1 MFDNLFEWFTYR
13 FKRMPGFEKET
24 KEERLQ
30 RQLNDAIREVRRYQE
45 LADTWQQR
53 YHQYRD
59 DQEKLEPIRELNKQ
73 KEIIANLEKERA
85 ELIRSVKYW
94 KDESDYWQRN
104 HNAIRDA
111 YIKENHH
118 MSYDVRLID
127 HTTHKV
133 LEAENP
139 HFMKGGTFCPGG
151 TKELW
156 LNITY
161 NYAAVLCKVLQRD
174 VIDQD
179 TGKRTTLVGLDAIN
193 GIYAAETISM
203 LRKAINSLSDE
214 GANESYWH
222 PTEGNV
228 KKVLIQLKALADMRP
243 DGVWEVI

>member
-1 MFDNLFEWFTYR
+1 MFNSLFGNSSL
-13 FKRMPGFEKET
+13 KEKI
-24 KEERLQ
+24 K
-30 RQLNDAIREVRRYQE
+30 
-45 LADTWQQR
+45 
-53 YHQYRD
+53 
-59 DQEKLEPIRELNKQ
+59 KLETQLQEATAEASFW
-73 KEIIANLEKERA
+73 KERYNQYKDEQENLDTIQTIKDKEQIIADLEAENA
-85 ELIRSVKYW
+85 ELTNAAKYW

-104 HNAIRDA
+104 HNTIRDA

-118 MSYDVRLID
+118 MSYDIRLID

-139 HFMKGGTFCPGG
+139 HFMQGGTFCPGG

-174 VIDQD
+174 VIDQSN
-179 TGKRTTLVGLDAIN
+179 GRRTTLIGLDAIN
-193 GIYAAETISM
+193 GLYAAETISM

>member
-1 MFDNLFEWFTYR
+1 MFNSLFSNSGL
-13 FKRMPGFEKET
+13 KEKI
-24 KEERLQ
+24 K
-30 RQLNDAIREVRRYQE
+30 
-45 LADTWQQR
+45 
-53 YHQYRD
+53 
-59 DQEKLEPIRELNKQ
+59 KLEAQLQEATAEASFW
-73 KEIIANLEKERA
+73 KERYNQYKDEQENLDTIKTIKDKEQIIADLEAENA
-85 ELIRSVKYW
+85 ELTNAAKYW

-104 HNAIRDA
+104 HNTIRDA

-118 MSYDVRLID
+118 MSYDIRLID

-139 HFMKGGTFCPGG
+139 HFMQGGTFCPGG

-161 NYAAVLCKVLQRD
+161 NYAAMLCKVLQRD
-174 VIDQD
+174 VIDQSN
-179 TGKRTTLVGLDAIN
+179 GRRTTLVGLDAIN

-228 KKVLIQLKALADMRP
+228 KKALIQLKALADMRP
-243 DGVWEVI
+243 DGVWEVV

>member
-1 MFDNLFEWFTYR
+1 MFNSLFGNSSLKEKIKKLETQLQEATAEASFWKERYNQYKDEQENL
-13 FKRMPGFEKET
+13 
-24 KEERLQ
+24 
-30 RQLNDAIREVRRYQE
+30 DAIKTIK
-45 LADTWQQR
+45 D
-53 YHQYRD
+53 
-59 DQEKLEPIRELNKQ
+59 
-73 KEIIANLEKERA
+73 KEQIIADLEAEIA
-85 ELIRSVKYW
+85 ELTNAAKYW

-104 HNAIRDA
+104 HNTIRDA

-139 HFMKGGTFCPGG
+139 HFMQGGTFCPGG

-193 GIYAAETISM
+193 GLYAAETISM
-203 LRKAINSLSDE
+203 LHKAIISLSDD
-214 GANESYWH
+214 GVNECYWH
-222 PTEGNV
+222 PTEGIV
-228 KKVLIQLKALADMRP
+228 KKALIQLKALADMRP
-243 DGVWEVI
+243 DGVWEVV

>member
-1 MFDNLFEWFTYR
+1 MFNSLFGNSSLKEKIKKLETQLQEATAEASFWKERYNQYKDEQENL
-13 FKRMPGFEKET
+13 
-24 KEERLQ
+24 
-30 RQLNDAIREVRRYQE
+30 DAIK
-45 LADTWQQR
+45 TIK
-53 YHQYRD
+53 H
-59 DQEKLEPIRELNKQ
+59 
-73 KEIIANLEKERA
+73 KEQIIADLEAENA
-85 ELIRSVKYW
+85 ELTNAAKYW
-94 KDESDYWQRN
+94 KDESDYWQCN

-161 NYAAVLCKVLQRD
+161 KYAAVLCKVLQRD

-193 GIYAAETISM
+193 GLYAAETISM

-228 KKVLIQLKALADMRP
+228 KKALIQLKALADMRP

>member
-1 MFDNLFEWFTYR
+1 MFNSLFGNSSL
-13 FKRMPGFEKET
+13 KEKI
-24 KEERLQ
+24 K
-30 RQLNDAIREVRRYQE
+30 
-45 LADTWQQR
+45 
-53 YHQYRD
+53 
-59 DQEKLEPIRELNKQ
+59 KLETQLQEATAEASFW
-73 KEIIANLEKERA
+73 KERYNQYKDEQENLDTIKTIKHKEQIIADLEAENA
-85 ELIRSVKYW
+85 ELTDAAKYW

-104 HNAIRDA
+104 HNTIRDA

-118 MSYDVRLID
+118 MSYDVQLID

-139 HFMKGGTFCPGG
+139 YFMQGGTFCPGG

-161 NYAAVLCKVLQRD
+161 NYAAMLCKVLQRD
-174 VIDQD
+174 VIDQSN
-179 TGKRTTLVGLDAIN
+179 GRRTTLVGLDAIN

-228 KKVLIQLKALADMRP
+228 KKALIQLKALADMRP

>member
-1 MFDNLFEWFTYR
+1 MLNSLFGNSSL
-13 FKRMPGFEKET
+13 KEKI
-24 KEERLQ
+24 K
-30 RQLNDAIREVRRYQE
+30 
-45 LADTWQQR
+45 
-53 YHQYRD
+53 
-59 DQEKLEPIRELNKQ
+59 KLETQLQEATAEASYW
-73 KEIIANLEKERA
+73 KERYNQYKDEQENLDTIKTIKDKEQIIADLEAENA
-85 ELIRSVKYW
+85 ELTNAAKYW
-94 KDESDYWQRN
+94 KDDSDYWQRN
-104 HNAIRDA
+104 HNTIRDA

-118 MSYDVRLID
+118 MSYDIRLID

-139 HFMKGGTFCPGG
+139 HFMQGGTFCPGG

-228 KKVLIQLKALADMRP
+228 KKALIQLKALADMRP

>member
-1 MFDNLFEWFTYR
+1 MFNSLFGNSSL
-13 FKRMPGFEKET
+13 KEKI
-24 KEERLQ
+24 K
-30 RQLNDAIREVRRYQE
+30 
-45 LADTWQQR
+45 
-53 YHQYRD
+53 
-59 DQEKLEPIRELNKQ
+59 KLETQLQEATAEASFW
-73 KEIIANLEKERA
+73 KERYNQYKDEQENLDTIKTIKHKEQIIADLEAENA
-85 ELIRSVKYW
+85 ELTNAAKYW

-104 HNAIRDA
+104 HNTIRDA

-139 HFMKGGTFCPGG
+139 HFMQGGTFCPGG

-161 NYAAVLCKVLQRD
+161 NYAAMLCKVLQRD
-174 VIDQD
+174 VIDQSN
-179 TGKRTTLVGLDAIN
+179 GHRTTLVGLDAIN
-193 GIYAAETISM
+193 GLYAAETISM

-228 KKVLIQLKALADMRP
+228 KKALIQLKALADMRP

>member
-1 MFDNLFEWFTYR
+1 MFNSLFGNSSL
-13 FKRMPGFEKET
+13 KEKI
-24 KEERLQ
+24 K
-30 RQLNDAIREVRRYQE
+30 
-45 LADTWQQR
+45 
-53 YHQYRD
+53 
-59 DQEKLEPIRELNKQ
+59 KLETQLQEATAEASFW
-73 KEIIANLEKERA
+73 KERYNQYKDEQENLDTIKTIKHKEQIIADLEAENA
-85 ELIRSVKYW
+85 ELTDAAKYW

-104 HNAIRDA
+104 HNTIRDA

-118 MSYDVRLID
+118 MSYDVQLID

-139 HFMKGGTFCPGG
+139 HFMQGGTFCPGG

-161 NYAAVLCKVLQRD
+161 NYAAMLCKVLQRD
-174 VIDQD
+174 VIDQSN
-179 TGKRTTLVGLDAIN
+179 GRRTTLVGLDAIN

-228 KKVLIQLKALADMRP
+228 KKALIQLKALADMRP

>member
-1 MFDNLFEWFTYR
+1 MFNSLFGNSSL
-13 FKRMPGFEKET
+13 KEKI
-24 KEERLQ
+24 K
-30 RQLNDAIREVRRYQE
+30 
-45 LADTWQQR
+45 
-53 YHQYRD
+53 
-59 DQEKLEPIRELNKQ
+59 KLETQLQEATAEASFW
-73 KEIIANLEKERA
+73 KERYNQYKDEQENLDTIKTIKDKEQIIADLEAENA
-85 ELIRSVKYW
+85 ELTNAAKYW

-104 HNAIRDA
+104 HNTIRDA

-118 MSYDVRLID
+118 MSYDIRLID

-139 HFMKGGTFCPGG
+139 HFMQGGTFCPGG

-174 VIDQD
+174 VIDQSN
-179 TGKRTTLVGLDAIN
+179 GQRTTLVGLDAIN

-228 KKVLIQLKALADMRP
+228 KKALIQLKALADMRP

>member
-45 LADTWQQR
+45 LADIWQQR

-59 DQEKLEPIRELNKQ
+59 DQEKLEPVKELNKQ

-104 HNAIRDA
+104 HNTIRDA
-111 YIKENHH
+111 YIKETPH

-133 LEAENP
+133 LEADNP
-139 HFMKGGTFCPGG
+139 HFMQGGTFCPGG

-174 VIDQD
+174 VIDQSN
-179 TGKRTTLVGLDAIN
+179 GQRTTLVGLDAIN
-193 GIYAAETISM
+193 GLYAAETISM

-228 KKVLIQLKALADMRP
+228 KKALIQLKALADMRP
-243 DGVWEVI
+243 DGVWEVV

>member
-1 MFDNLFEWFTYR
+1 MFNSLFGNASL
-13 FKRMPGFEKET
+13 KEKI
-24 KEERLQ
+24 K
-30 RQLNDAIREVRRYQE
+30 
-45 LADTWQQR
+45 
-53 YHQYRD
+53 
-59 DQEKLEPIRELNKQ
+59 KLETQLQEATAEASFW
-73 KEIIANLEKERA
+73 KERYTQYKDEQENLDTIKTIKDKEQIIADLEAENA
-85 ELIRSVKYW
+85 ELTNAAKYW

-104 HNAIRDA
+104 HNTIRDA

-118 MSYDVRLID
+118 MSYDIRLID

-139 HFMKGGTFCPGG
+139 HFMQGGTFCPGG

-228 KKVLIQLKALADMRP
+228 KKALIQLKALADMRP
-243 DGVWEVI
+243 DGVWEVV

>member
-1 MFDNLFEWFTYR
+1 MFNSLFGNSSL
-13 FKRMPGFEKET
+13 KEKI
-24 KEERLQ
+24 K
-30 RQLNDAIREVRRYQE
+30 
-45 LADTWQQR
+45 
-53 YHQYRD
+53 
-59 DQEKLEPIRELNKQ
+59 KLETQLQEATAEASFW
-73 KEIIANLEKERA
+73 KERYNQYKDEQENLDTIKTIKHKEQIIADLEA
-85 ELIRSVKYW
+85 ENAKLTKAAKYW

-104 HNAIRDA
+104 HNTIRDA

-118 MSYDVRLID
+118 MSYDVQLID

-139 HFMKGGTFCPGG
+139 HFMQGGTFCPGG

-161 NYAAVLCKVLQRD
+161 NYAAMLCKVLQRD

-179 TGKRTTLVGLDAIN
+179 TGNRTTLVGLDAIN

-228 KKVLIQLKALADMRP
+228 KKALIQLKALADMRP

>member
-1 MFDNLFEWFTYR
+1 MFNSLFGNSSLKEKIKKLETQLQEATAEASFWKERYNQYKDEQENL
-13 FKRMPGFEKET
+13 
-24 KEERLQ
+24 
-30 RQLNDAIREVRRYQE
+30 DAIKIIK
-45 LADTWQQR
+45 D
-53 YHQYRD
+53 
-59 DQEKLEPIRELNKQ
+59 
-73 KEIIANLEKERA
+73 KEQIIADLEAENA
-85 ELIRSVKYW
+85 ELTNAAKYW

-104 HNAIRDA
+104 HNTIRDA

-118 MSYDVRLID
+118 MSYDIRLID

-139 HFMKGGTFCPGG
+139 HFMQGGTFCPGG

-228 KKVLIQLKALADMRP
+228 KKALIQLKALADMRP

>member
-1 MFDNLFEWFTYR
+1 MFASLFGNSSL
-13 FKRMPGFEKET
+13 KEKI
-24 KEERLQ
+24 K
-30 RQLNDAIREVRRYQE
+30 
-45 LADTWQQR
+45 
-53 YHQYRD
+53 
-59 DQEKLEPIRELNKQ
+59 KLETQLQEATAEASLW
-73 KEIIANLEKERA
+73 KERYTQYKDEQENLDTVKTIKHKEQIIADLEAENA
-85 ELIRSVKYW
+85 ELTNAAKYW

-104 HNAIRDA
+104 HNTIRDA

-118 MSYDVRLID
+118 MSYDIRLID

-139 HFMKGGTFCPGG
+139 HFMQGGTFCPGG

-174 VIDQD
+174 VIDQSN
-179 TGKRTTLVGLDAIN
+179 GRRTTLVGLDAIN

-228 KKVLIQLKALADMRP
+228 KKALIQLKALADMRP
-243 DGVWEVI
+243 DGVWEVV

>member
-1 MFDNLFEWFTYR
+1 MFNSLFGNSSL
-13 FKRMPGFEKET
+13 KEKI
-24 KEERLQ
+24 K
-30 RQLNDAIREVRRYQE
+30 
-45 LADTWQQR
+45 
-53 YHQYRD
+53 
-59 DQEKLEPIRELNKQ
+59 KLETQLQEATAEASFW
-73 KEIIANLEKERA
+73 KERYNQYKDEQENLDTIKTIKDKEQIIADLEAENA
-85 ELIRSVKYW
+85 ELTNAAKYW

-104 HNAIRDA
+104 HNTIRDA

-139 HFMKGGTFCPGG
+139 HFMQGGTFCPGG

-161 NYAAVLCKVLQRD
+161 NYAAMLCKVLQRD
-174 VIDQD
+174 VIDQSN
-179 TGKRTTLVGLDAIN
+179 GRRTTLVGLDAIN

-228 KKVLIQLKALADMRP
+228 KKALIQLKALADMRP
-243 DGVWEVI
+243 DGVWEVV

>member
-1 MFDNLFEWFTYR
+1 MFDNLFGNSGL
-13 FKRMPGFEKET
+13 KEKI
-24 KEERLQ
+24 K
-30 RQLNDAIREVRRYQE
+30 
-45 LADTWQQR
+45 
-53 YHQYRD
+53 
-59 DQEKLEPIRELNKQ
+59 KLETQLQEATAEALLW
-73 KEIIANLEKERA
+73 KERYNQYKDEQENLDTTKTIKRKEQIIADLEAENA
-85 ELIRSVKYW
+85 ELTNAAKYW

-104 HNAIRDA
+104 HNTIRDA
-111 YIKENHH
+111 YIKENHI
-118 MSYDVRLID
+118 MSYDVRLVD

-139 HFMKGGTFCPGG
+139 HFMQGGTFCPGG

-174 VIDQD
+174 VIDQSS
-179 TGKRTTLVGLDAIN
+179 GQRTTLVGLDAIN

-228 KKVLIQLKALADMRP
+228 KKALIQLKALADMRP
-243 DGVWEVI
+243 DGVWEVV

>member
-1 MFDNLFEWFTYR
+1 MFNSLFGNSGL
-13 FKRMPGFEKET
+13 KEKI
-24 KEERLQ
+24 K
-30 RQLNDAIREVRRYQE
+30 
-45 LADTWQQR
+45 
-53 YHQYRD
+53 
-59 DQEKLEPIRELNKQ
+59 KLETQLQEATAEASFW
-73 KEIIANLEKERA
+73 KERYNQYKDEQENLDTIKTIKRKEQIIADLEAENA
-85 ELIRSVKYW
+85 ELTNAAKYW

-222 PTEGNV
+222 PTKGNV
-228 KKVLIQLKALADMRP
+228 KKALIQLKALADMRP

>member
-1 MFDNLFEWFTYR
+1 
-13 FKRMPGFEKET
+13 MPGFEKET

-45 LADTWQQR
+45 LADIWQQR

-59 DQEKLEPIRELNKQ
+59 DQEKLEPVKELNKQ

-104 HNAIRDA
+104 HNTIRDA
-111 YIKENHH
+111 YIKENPH

-133 LEAENP
+133 LEADNP
-139 HFMKGGTFCPGG
+139 HFMQGGTFCPGG

-174 VIDQD
+174 LIDQD

-193 GIYAAETISM
+193 GLYAAETISM

-228 KKVLIQLKALADMRP
+228 KKALIQLKALADMRP
-243 DGVWEVI
+243 DGVWEVV

>member
-1 MFDNLFEWFTYR
+1 MFNSLFGNSSL
-13 FKRMPGFEKET
+13 KEKI
-24 KEERLQ
+24 K
-30 RQLNDAIREVRRYQE
+30 
-45 LADTWQQR
+45 
-53 YHQYRD
+53 
-59 DQEKLEPIRELNKQ
+59 KLETQLQEATAEASFW
-73 KEIIANLEKERA
+73 KERYNQYKDEQENLDTIKTIKDKEQIIADLEAENA
-85 ELIRSVKYW
+85 ELTNAAKYW

-104 HNAIRDA
+104 HNTIRDA
-111 YIKENHH
+111 YIKENPH

-133 LEAENP
+133 LEADNP
-139 HFMKGGTFCPGG
+139 HFMQGGTFCPGG

-193 GIYAAETISM
+193 GLYAAETISM
-203 LRKAINSLSDE
+203 LRKAINLLSDE

-228 KKVLIQLKALADMRP
+228 KKALIQLKALADMRP

>member
-1 MFDNLFEWFTYR
+1 MFNSLFGNSSLKEKIKKLETQLQEATAEASFWKERYNQYKDEQENL
-13 FKRMPGFEKET
+13 
-24 KEERLQ
+24 
-30 RQLNDAIREVRRYQE
+30 DAIK
-45 LADTWQQR
+45 TIK
-53 YHQYRD
+53 H
-59 DQEKLEPIRELNKQ
+59 
-73 KEIIANLEKERA
+73 KEQIIADLEAENA
-85 ELIRSVKYW
+85 ELTNAAKYW

-104 HNAIRDA
+104 HNTIRDA

-228 KKVLIQLKALADMRP
+228 KKALIQLKALADMRP
-243 DGVWEVI
+243 DGVWEVV

>member
-1 MFDNLFEWFTYR
+1 MFNSLFGNSSL
-13 FKRMPGFEKET
+13 KEKI
-24 KEERLQ
+24 K
-30 RQLNDAIREVRRYQE
+30 
-45 LADTWQQR
+45 
-53 YHQYRD
+53 
-59 DQEKLEPIRELNKQ
+59 KLETQLQEATA
-73 KEIIANLEKERA
+73 EASFWKERYNQYKDEQENLDTIKTIKDKEQLIADLKAENA
-85 ELIRSVKYW
+85 ELTNAAKYW

-104 HNAIRDA
+104 HNTIRDA

-118 MSYDVRLID
+118 MSYDIRLID

-139 HFMKGGTFCPGG
+139 HFMQGGTFCPGG

-228 KKVLIQLKALADMRP
+228 KKALIQLKALADMRP
-243 DGVWEVI
+243 DGVWEVV

>member
-1 MFDNLFEWFTYR
+1 MFNSLFGNSSL
-13 FKRMPGFEKET
+13 KEKI
-24 KEERLQ
+24 K
-30 RQLNDAIREVRRYQE
+30 
-45 LADTWQQR
+45 
-53 YHQYRD
+53 
-59 DQEKLEPIRELNKQ
+59 KLETQLQEATAEASFW
-73 KEIIANLEKERA
+73 KERYTQYKDEQENLDTIKTIKDKEQIIADLEAENA
-85 ELIRSVKYW
+85 ELTNAAKYW

-104 HNAIRDA
+104 HNTIRDA

-118 MSYDVRLID
+118 MSYDIRLID
-127 HTTHKV
+127 HATHKV

-139 HFMKGGTFCPGG
+139 HFMQGGTFCPGG

-193 GIYAAETISM
+193 GLYAAETISM

-214 GANESYWH
+214 GANESYWL

-228 KKVLIQLKALADMRP
+228 KKALIQLKALADMRP
-243 DGVWEVI
+243 DGVWEVV

>member
-1 MFDNLFEWFTYR
+1 MFNSLFGNSSL
-13 FKRMPGFEKET
+13 KEKI
-24 KEERLQ
+24 K
-30 RQLNDAIREVRRYQE
+30 
-45 LADTWQQR
+45 
-53 YHQYRD
+53 
-59 DQEKLEPIRELNKQ
+59 KLETQLQEATAEASFW
-73 KEIIANLEKERA
+73 KERYNQYKDEQENLDTIKTIKDKEQIIADLEAENA
-85 ELIRSVKYW
+85 ELTNAAKYW
-94 KDESDYWQRN
+94 KDESDYWQCN

-193 GIYAAETISM
+193 GLYAAETISM

-228 KKVLIQLKALADMRP
+228 KKALIQLKALADMRP
-243 DGVWEVI
+243 DGVWEVV

>member
-1 MFDNLFEWFTYR
+1 MFNSLFGNSSFKEKIKKLETQLQEATAEVSFWKERYNQYKDEQENL
-13 FKRMPGFEKET
+13 
-24 KEERLQ
+24 
-30 RQLNDAIREVRRYQE
+30 DAIK
-45 LADTWQQR
+45 TIK
-53 YHQYRD
+53 H
-59 DQEKLEPIRELNKQ
+59 
-73 KEIIANLEKERA
+73 KEQIIADLEAENA
-85 ELIRSVKYW
+85 ELTNAAKYW
-94 KDESDYWQRN
+94 KDESDYWQCN

-111 YIKENHH
+111 YIKENPH

-193 GIYAAETISM
+193 GLYAAETISM

-228 KKVLIQLKALADMRP
+228 KKALIQLKALADMRP
-243 DGVWEVI
+243 DGVWEVV

>member
-1 MFDNLFEWFTYR
+1 MFNSLFGNSSL
-13 FKRMPGFEKET
+13 KEKI
-24 KEERLQ
+24 K
-30 RQLNDAIREVRRYQE
+30 
-45 LADTWQQR
+45 
-53 YHQYRD
+53 
-59 DQEKLEPIRELNKQ
+59 KLEAQLQEATAEASFW
-73 KEIIANLEKERA
+73 KERYNQYKDEQENLDTIKTIKHKEQIIADLEAENA
-85 ELIRSVKYW
+85 ELTNAAKYW

-104 HNAIRDA
+104 HNTIRDA

-139 HFMKGGTFCPGG
+139 HFMQGGTFCPGG

-161 NYAAVLCKVLQRD
+161 NYAAMLCKVLQRD
-174 VIDQD
+174 VIDQSN
-179 TGKRTTLVGLDAIN
+179 GRRTTLVGLDAIN

-228 KKVLIQLKALADMRP
+228 KKALIQLKALADMRP

>member
-1 MFDNLFEWFTYR
+1 MLNNLFGNSSL
-13 FKRMPGFEKET
+13 KEKI
-24 KEERLQ
+24 K
-30 RQLNDAIREVRRYQE
+30 
-45 LADTWQQR
+45 
-53 YHQYRD
+53 
-59 DQEKLEPIRELNKQ
+59 KLETQLQEATTEASLW
-73 KEIIANLEKERA
+73 KERYNQYKDEQENLDTVKTIKHKEQIIADLEAENA
-85 ELIRSVKYW
+85 ELTNAAKYW

-104 HNAIRDA
+104 HNTIRDA

-133 LEAENP
+133 LEADNP
-139 HFMKGGTFCPGG
+139 HFMQGGTFCPGG

-174 VIDQD
+174 VIDQSN
-179 TGKRTTLVGLDAIN
+179 GRRTTLVGLDAIN
-193 GIYAAETISM
+193 GLYAAETISM

-228 KKVLIQLKALADMRP
+228 KKALIQLKALADMRP

>member
-1 MFDNLFEWFTYR
+1 MFNSLFGNSSL
-13 FKRMPGFEKET
+13 KEKI
-24 KEERLQ
+24 K
-30 RQLNDAIREVRRYQE
+30 
-45 LADTWQQR
+45 
-53 YHQYRD
+53 
-59 DQEKLEPIRELNKQ
+59 KLETQVQEATAEASFW
-73 KEIIANLEKERA
+73 KERYNQYKDEQENLDTIKTIKHKEQIIADLEAENA
-85 ELIRSVKYW
+85 ELTNAAKYW

-104 HNAIRDA
+104 HNTIRDA

-133 LEAENP
+133 LEADNP
-139 HFMKGGTFCPGG
+139 HFMQGGTFCPGG

-174 VIDQD
+174 VIDQSN
-179 TGKRTTLVGLDAIN
+179 GRRTTLVGLDAIN
-193 GIYAAETISM
+193 GLYAAETISM

-228 KKVLIQLKALADMRP
+228 KKALIQLKALADMRP
-243 DGVWEVI
+243 DGVWEVV

>member
-1 MFDNLFEWFTYR
+1 MFNSLFGNSSL
-13 FKRMPGFEKET
+13 KEKI
-24 KEERLQ
+24 K
-30 RQLNDAIREVRRYQE
+30 
-45 LADTWQQR
+45 
-53 YHQYRD
+53 
-59 DQEKLEPIRELNKQ
+59 KLETQVQEATAEASFW
-73 KEIIANLEKERA
+73 KERYNQYKDEQENLDTIKTIKDKEQIIADLEAENA
-85 ELIRSVKYW
+85 ELTNAAKYW

-104 HNAIRDA
+104 HNTIRDA

-139 HFMKGGTFCPGG
+139 HFMQGGTFCPGG

-161 NYAAVLCKVLQRD
+161 NYGAVLCKVLQRD
-174 VIDQD
+174 IIDQD

-228 KKVLIQLKALADMRP
+228 KKALIQLKALADMRP

>member
-1 MFDNLFEWFTYR
+1 MFNSLFSNSGL
-13 FKRMPGFEKET
+13 KEKI
-24 KEERLQ
+24 K
-30 RQLNDAIREVRRYQE
+30 
-45 LADTWQQR
+45 
-53 YHQYRD
+53 
-59 DQEKLEPIRELNKQ
+59 KLEAQLQEATAEASFW
-73 KEIIANLEKERA
+73 KERYNQYKDEQENLDTIKTIKHKEQIIADLEAENA
-85 ELIRSVKYW
+85 ELTNAAKYW
-94 KDESDYWQRN
+94 KDESDYWQCN

-174 VIDQD
+174 VIDQSN
-179 TGKRTTLVGLDAIN
+179 GRRTTLVGLDAIN

-228 KKVLIQLKALADMRP
+228 KKALIQLKALADMRP

>member
-1 MFDNLFEWFTYR
+1 MLNSLFGNSRLKEKIKKLEMQLQEATAEASFWKERYNQYKDEQENL
-13 FKRMPGFEKET
+13 
-24 KEERLQ
+24 
-30 RQLNDAIREVRRYQE
+30 DAIK
-45 LADTWQQR
+45 TIK
-53 YHQYRD
+53 H
-59 DQEKLEPIRELNKQ
+59 
-73 KEIIANLEKERA
+73 KEQIIADLEAENA
-85 ELIRSVKYW
+85 ELTNAAKYW

-104 HNAIRDA
+104 HNTIRDA

-118 MSYDVRLID
+118 MSYDIRLID

-139 HFMKGGTFCPGG
+139 HFMQGGTFCPGG

-193 GIYAAETISM
+193 GLYAAETISM

-228 KKVLIQLKALADMRP
+228 KKALIQLKALADMRP

>member
-1 MFDNLFEWFTYR
+1 MFNSLFGNSSL
-13 FKRMPGFEKET
+13 KEKIKKLET
-24 KEERLQ
+24 QLQEATAEASFWKERYNQYKEE
-30 RQLNDAIREVRRYQE
+30 QE
-45 LADTWQQR
+45 NLDTIKTIK
-53 YHQYRD
+53 H
-59 DQEKLEPIRELNKQ
+59 
-73 KEIIANLEKERA
+73 KEQIIADLEAENA
-85 ELIRSVKYW
+85 ELTNAARYW

-104 HNAIRDA
+104 HNTIRDA
-111 YIKENHH
+111 YIKENPH

-133 LEAENP
+133 LEADNP
-139 HFMKGGTFCPGG
+139 HFMQGGTFCPGG

-203 LRKAINSLSDE
+203 LRKAINSLSDK

-228 KKVLIQLKALADMRP
+228 KKALIQLKALADMRP

>member
-1 MFDNLFEWFTYR
+1 MFNSLFGNSSL
-13 FKRMPGFEKET
+13 KEKI
-24 KEERLQ
+24 K
-30 RQLNDAIREVRRYQE
+30 
-45 LADTWQQR
+45 
-53 YHQYRD
+53 
-59 DQEKLEPIRELNKQ
+59 KLETQLQEATAEVSFW
-73 KEIIANLEKERA
+73 KERYNQYKDEQENLDTIKTIKDKEQIIADLEAENA
-85 ELIRSVKYW
+85 ELTNAAKYW
-94 KDESDYWQRN
+94 KDESDYWQCN

-111 YIKENHH
+111 YIKENPH

-193 GIYAAETISM
+193 GLYAAETISM

-228 KKVLIQLKALADMRP
+228 KKALIQLKALADMRP
-243 DGVWEVI
+243 DGVWEVV

>member
-1 MFDNLFEWFTYR
+1 MFNSLFGNSSL
-13 FKRMPGFEKET
+13 KEKI
-24 KEERLQ
+24 K
-30 RQLNDAIREVRRYQE
+30 
-45 LADTWQQR
+45 
-53 YHQYRD
+53 
-59 DQEKLEPIRELNKQ
+59 KLETQLQEATAEASFW
-73 KEIIANLEKERA
+73 KERYNQYEDEQENLDTIKTIKDKEQIIADLEAENA
-85 ELIRSVKYW
+85 ELTNAAKYW
-94 KDESDYWQRN
+94 KDESDYWQCN

-193 GIYAAETISM
+193 GLYAAETISM

-228 KKVLIQLKALADMRP
+228 KKALIQLKALADMRP
-243 DGVWEVI
+243 DGVWEVV

>member
-1 MFDNLFEWFTYR
+1 MFNSLFGNSSLKEKIKKLETQLQEATAEASFWKERYNQYKDEQENL
-13 FKRMPGFEKET
+13 
-24 KEERLQ
+24 
-30 RQLNDAIREVRRYQE
+30 DAIK
-45 LADTWQQR
+45 TIK
-53 YHQYRD
+53 H
-59 DQEKLEPIRELNKQ
+59 
-73 KEIIANLEKERA
+73 KEQIIADLEAENA
-85 ELIRSVKYW
+85 ELTNAARYW
-94 KDESDYWQRN
+94 KDESDYWQCN

-228 KKVLIQLKALADMRP
+228 KKALIQLKALADMRP

>member
-1 MFDNLFEWFTYR
+1 MFNSLFGNSSL
-13 FKRMPGFEKET
+13 KEKI
-24 KEERLQ
+24 K
-30 RQLNDAIREVRRYQE
+30 
-45 LADTWQQR
+45 
-53 YHQYRD
+53 
-59 DQEKLEPIRELNKQ
+59 KLETQLQEATAEASFW
-73 KEIIANLEKERA
+73 KERYNQYKDEQENLDTIKTIKHKEQIIADLEAENA
-85 ELIRSVKYW
+85 ELTNAAKYW

-104 HNAIRDA
+104 HNTIRDA

-179 TGKRTTLVGLDAIN
+179 MGKRTTLVGLDAIN

-228 KKVLIQLKALADMRP
+228 KKALIQLKALADMRP
-243 DGVWEVI
+243 DGVWEVV

>member
-1 MFDNLFEWFTYR
+1 MFNSLFGNSGL
-13 FKRMPGFEKET
+13 KEKI
-24 KEERLQ
+24 K
-30 RQLNDAIREVRRYQE
+30 
-45 LADTWQQR
+45 
-53 YHQYRD
+53 
-59 DQEKLEPIRELNKQ
+59 KLETQLQEATAEASFW
-73 KEIIANLEKERA
+73 KERYNQYKDEQENLDTIQTIKHKEQIIADLEAENA
-85 ELIRSVKYW
+85 ELTNAAKYW

-104 HNAIRDA
+104 HNTIRDA

-139 HFMKGGTFCPGG
+139 HFMQGGTFCPGG

-174 VIDQD
+174 IIDQD

-228 KKVLIQLKALADMRP
+228 KKALIQLKALADMRP

>member
-1 MFDNLFEWFTYR
+1 MFNSLFGNSSL
-13 FKRMPGFEKET
+13 KEKI
-24 KEERLQ
+24 K
-30 RQLNDAIREVRRYQE
+30 
-45 LADTWQQR
+45 
-53 YHQYRD
+53 
-59 DQEKLEPIRELNKQ
+59 KLETQLQ
-73 KEIIANLEKERA
+73 KATAEASFWKERYNQYKDEQENLDTIKTIKHKEQIIADLEAENA
-85 ELIRSVKYW
+85 ELTNAAKYW

-104 HNAIRDA
+104 HNTIWDA
-111 YIKENHH
+111 YIKENHS

-139 HFMKGGTFCPGG
+139 HFMQGGTFCPGG

-161 NYAAVLCKVLQRD
+161 NYAAMLCKVLQRD
-174 VIDQD
+174 VIDQSN
-179 TGKRTTLVGLDAIN
+179 GRRTTLVGLDAIN

-228 KKVLIQLKALADMRP
+228 KKALIQLKALADMRP
-243 DGVWEVI
+243 DGVWEVV

>member
-1 MFDNLFEWFTYR
+1 MFNSLFGNSSL
-13 FKRMPGFEKET
+13 KEKI
-24 KEERLQ
+24 K
-30 RQLNDAIREVRRYQE
+30 
-45 LADTWQQR
+45 
-53 YHQYRD
+53 
-59 DQEKLEPIRELNKQ
+59 KLETQLQEATAEASFWKKRYNQYKDEQENLDTIKTIKD
-73 KEIIANLEKERA
+73 KEQIIADLEAENA
-85 ELIRSVKYW
+85 ELTNAAKYW

-104 HNAIRDA
+104 HNTIRDA

-139 HFMKGGTFCPGG
+139 HFMQGGTFCPGG

-179 TGKRTTLVGLDAIN
+179 TGTRTTLVGLDAIN

-228 KKVLIQLKALADMRP
+228 KKALIQLKALADMRP
-243 DGVWEVI
+243 DGVWEVV

>member
-1 MFDNLFEWFTYR
+1 MFNSLFGNSSL
-13 FKRMPGFEKET
+13 KEKI
-24 KEERLQ
+24 K
-30 RQLNDAIREVRRYQE
+30 
-45 LADTWQQR
+45 
-53 YHQYRD
+53 
-59 DQEKLEPIRELNKQ
+59 KLETQLQEATAEASFW
-73 KEIIANLEKERA
+73 KERYNQYKDEQENLDTIKTIKHKEQIIADLEAENA
-85 ELIRSVKYW
+85 ELTNAAKYW

-104 HNAIRDA
+104 HNTIRDA

-228 KKVLIQLKALADMRP
+228 KKALIQLKALADMRP
-243 DGVWEVI
+243 DGVWEVV